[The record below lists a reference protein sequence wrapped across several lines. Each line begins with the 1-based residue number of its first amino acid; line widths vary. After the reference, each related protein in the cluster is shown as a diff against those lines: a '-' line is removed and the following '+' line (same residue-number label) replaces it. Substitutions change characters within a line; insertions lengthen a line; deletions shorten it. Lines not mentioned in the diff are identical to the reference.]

1 MTLEEIQE
9 LCPKA
14 ENISMTSDGTVGMK
28 VGTFGMA
35 VNVYRDKGKQEIKN
49 QVLKLYRD
57 LLGMN
62 RTIDDNQRR
71 AERNAKA

>member
-1 MTLEEIQE
+1 MTLEEIQK

-14 ENISMTSDGTVGMK
+14 EDISMTVDGTVGMK

-35 VNVYRDKGKQEIKN
+35 VNVYRDKGKQEIRN

-62 RTIDDNQRR
+62 RSLEEDQRKV
-71 AERNAKA
+71 ERNAKA